1 MRVINVDE
9 LLKRLYR
16 LYEARGLTSECTG
29 DDWNDGASCFFD
41 DVIDI
46 VSDLPLFEC
55 PTKQG
60 RWIKG
65 CCSECGTPLAT
76 NNTEIWL
83 SEWDNE
89 YCYNC
94 GAKMRGE

>member
-1 MRVINVDE
+1 MKAIDVGE
-9 LLKRLYR
+9 LLKSLYR
-16 LYEARGLTSECTG
+16 LFDKKELSHECIG

-46 VSDLPLFEC
+46 VSELPVFEC

-65 CCSECGTPLAT
+65 CCSECGAPVAT
-76 NNTEIWL
+76 NNAEIWL

-89 YCYNC
+89 YCYAC
-94 GAKMRGE
+94 GAKMVGD